1 MSLAVGIAYNK
12 IMQKIATRVFIYS
25 SITFG
30 VLGIIMVVTLPQ
42 NDDNLPLFNQIIQ
55 RLIMANVFVILPSFA
70 LSVAGKF
77 LKK

>member
-1 MSLAVGIAYNK
+1 
-12 IMQKIATRVFIYS
+12 MQKIATRVFIYS

-30 VLGIIMVVTLPQ
+30 ILGIIMVVTLPQ

-70 LSVAGKF
+70 LSVAGRF